1 MKTHPGSLPLF
12 LLCLVLCAG
21 ILLPALVPGAEAAGN
36 SSVSI
41 VMDGSP
47 INMQLPALLIDSST
61 YVPLAQFSRTLGAD
75 GVTRRGDT
83 VVVGAPGLTVQA
95 TAGSPYIIANGR
107 YLYAPTLCRSI
118 NGEIYAPI
126 RPLAK
131 AFGTAPAWIESS
143 ATVFLLRKRGPI
155 APAEAFYSETDIYW
169 MSRIISAEAR
179 GECLDGK
186 IAVGQVVMNRVN
198 SPWHPNTVHDVIFD
212 RRSSIQFTPAY
223 SGAIN
228 RTPDEECVTA
238 AKLALDGA
246 KVVGSSLYFNMT
258 GTSSWASRN
267 RPYVT
272 TIGAHNFYA

>member
-1 MKTHPGSLPLF
+1 MF

-21 ILLPALVPGAEAAGN
+21 ILLPVLAPGAEAAGN
-36 SSVSI
+36 ATVSI
-41 VMDGSP
+41 IMDGSP
-47 INMQLPALLIDSST
+47 VNMQLPALLIDSST
-61 YVPLAQFSRTLGAD
+61 YVPLAQFSRALGAD
-75 GVTRRGDT
+75 GVTRQGNT
-83 VVVGAPGLTVQA
+83 MVVSAPGLTVQA
-95 TAGSPYIIANGR
+95 TAGIPYIIANGR
-107 YLYAPTLCRSI
+107 YLYTPTLCRTI
-118 NGEIYAPI
+118 NGEIYAPV

-143 ATVFLLRKRGPI
+143 ATVFLLRKGGPI
-155 APAEAFYSETDIYW
+155 APAEAFYGETDVYW

-179 GECLDGK
+179 GECLEGK

-228 RTPDEECVTA
+228 RTPDEECVIA
-238 AKLALDGA
+238 AKLALDDA

-258 GTSSWASRN
+258 GASSWAARN

-272 TIGAHNFYA
+272 TIGTHNFYA